1 MTNYMSH
8 VKVDDDLFG
17 ITEYIDIEEQRQA
30 GAARYAFEP
39 LAVVFNINNDDNTA
53 DYAVIRGSLRGRSA
67 VDDWTLRIGEIHEL
81 RFNRIYDEGT
91 NARGIKI
98 LGDFIH

>member
-1 MTNYMSH
+1 MKSYMSH

-17 ITEYIDIEEQRQA
+17 VAEYIDIEEQRQA
-30 GAARYAFEP
+30 GATRYAFEP
-39 LAVVFNINNDDNTA
+39 MAVIFNINNDDETA
-53 DYAVIRGSLRGRSA
+53 DYAVIRGYLRGRSD
-67 VDDWTLRIGEIHEL
+67 VDNWTLRIGEVHYL
-81 RFNRIYDEGT
+81 RFNRIYASGT